1 MIETDMKNSFSLA
14 ACLLLALTCVV
25 EAQGNRGGGNRSGGK
40 GISGVADNPQ
50 EVGESGIAWYTTWKT
65 GLAEAKRSNRP
76 IFFMSAATTCSGIPG
91 VF

>member
-1 MIETDMKNSFSLA
+1 MKMLPLVLMVCILVFGYSSVQARQRAGLGPTA
-14 ACLLLALTCVV
+14 ADI
-25 EAQGNRGGGNRSGGK
+25 QS
-40 GISGVADNPQ
+40 SPQ
-50 EVGESGIAWYTTWKT
+50 DVGEAGVAWYTTWKT